1 MKLDASLM
9 ADPRRAGRTR
19 EIAAAAEQ
27 RGFAGLWS
35 PEINHDPFLPLA
47 LAVDATSRI
56 TLGTAVA
63 IAFPRSPLVLAHT
76 AWDLQA
82 ASGGRFVLG
91 LGTQVRPHI
100 ERRFGVPWQPPVP
113 RLRDYIG
120 ALRAI
125 WHAWQT
131 GSRLAYQG
139 EYYQH
144 TLMTPF
150 FSPGPSRHPSIP
162 IFIAGVN
169 AGLAQLAGECADG
182 FHVHPLH
189 SPATLRDLTR
199 PAIAQGAARAGRD
212 PAAITVATSAFVI
225 TGDAARRAGMRAM
238 VRQQLAFYASTPSY
252 RVVLEH
258 HGWAEVAEQL
268 SALAS
273 ARRWGEMPA
282 LIDDAMLA
290 TFAVEAA
297 PDELGA
303 ALVERYTGLVD
314 RLSLYLPFEPGVDD
328 PLWNALL
335 AAFAGSTT

>member
-1 MKLDASLM
+1 MRLDATLM
-9 ADPRRAGRTR
+9 TDPRRSGRTR
-19 EIAAAAEQ
+19 ELAAAAEQ
-27 RGFAGLWS
+27 RGFAGLWT

-47 LAVDATSRI
+47 LAADATSRI

-82 ASGGRFVLG
+82 ASGGRFILG

-131 GSRLAYQG
+131 GARLAYQS
-139 EYYQH
+139 EHYQH

-150 FSPGPSRHPSIP
+150 FSPGPARHPDVP

-189 SPATLRDLTR
+189 SPATLREVTR
-199 PAIAQGAARAGRD
+199 PAIARGAARAGRD
-212 PAAITVATSAFVI
+212 PAAITIATSAFVI
-225 TGDAARRAGMRAM
+225 TGDDTRRRAGMREM
-238 VRQQLAFYASTPSY
+238 VRQQIAFYASTPSY
-252 RVVLEH
+252 RAMLEH
-258 HGWAEVAEQL
+258 HGWAEVAERL
-268 SALAS
+268 TALAS

-297 PDELGA
+297 PGELAA
-303 ALVERYTGLVD
+303 ALQARYAGLVD
-314 RLSLYLPFEPGVDD
+314 RLSLYLPFEPGADD
-328 PLWNALL
+328 ALWDTLL
-335 AAFAGSTT
+335 TSFAG